1 MPTIT
6 DIQPQVRRKGYY
18 NIYVDTKYYCSLS
31 ELSLQ
36 TSGYTIKQI
45 LEDSEL
51 VKLKDYS
58 ETSKLRDKV
67 LGFLAVRMRSR
78 REVEQY
84 LKRKLA
90 TDELK
95 DETIAWLES
104 LGYINDEAFA
114 EVWVRDRIAI
124 KPRSIR
130 QLRMELYQKGI
141 ASSVV
146 DKVLAEMDGG
156 EQEMLKQVVAKK
168 LRLPKYQ
175 DKQKLQY
182 YLLQQG
188 FSYDLVKTT
197 IVQTSFD
204 SAQNDTQ

>member
-1 MPTIT
+1 M
-6 DIQPQVRRKGYY
+6 
-18 NIYVDTKYYCSLS
+18 
-31 ELSLQ
+31 Q
-36 TSGYTIKQI
+36 TSGYRIKQT
-45 LEDSEL
+45 LETSEL
-51 VKLKDYS
+51 IELKDYS

-67 LGFLAVRMRSR
+67 LGFLAIRMRSR

-84 LKRKLA
+84 LRRKLA
-90 TDELK
+90 TDELI

-114 EVWVRDRIAI
+114 EAWVRDRIAI

-146 DKVLAEMDGG
+146 DKALAEMDGS
-156 EQEMLKQVVAKK
+156 EQDMLKQVVAKK
-168 LRLPKYQ
+168 QRLPKYQ
-175 DKQKLQY
+175 DKQKLQH

-188 FSYDLVKTT
+188 FSYDLVKAT